1 MAKFI
6 QSDVAGGV
14 ILAGKRTGQTAA
26 WAGIGSLQVWF
37 CSMLIPHSCGFS
49 SGFVTVETP
58 KMGLCPSHILQTP
71 TAIHWPAVTEH
82 TIFYFLS
89 MGKITER
96 LIFILLLLK

>member
-1 MAKFI
+1 
-6 QSDVAGGV
+6 VAGGV

-37 CSMLIPHSCGFS
+37 CSMLIPHACGFS
-49 SGFVTVETP
+49 SCFVTVETP
-58 KMGLCPSHILQTP
+58 ELGLCPSHLLPTP
-71 TAIHWPAVTEH
+71 VGMNRPVASEH

-89 MGKITER
+89 IYKITKR